1 MNAEQARR
9 WVDAH
14 RAAEVRQRQADAD
27 VLSPTASI
35 AASLSLIALAA
46 SLGQASDGPD
56 DVERGEDEAVWAQW
70 HRLRTRSGLAR

>member
-9 WVDAH
+9 WVEAH

-46 SLGQASDGPD
+46 DLGQTPD
-56 DVERGEDEAVWAQW
+56 SPEGADRQDDEAVWAQW
-70 HRLRTRSGLAR
+70 HRLRTRSGFAR